1 MSDRIRRI
9 SSSAPWEATVGYSR
23 AVVAGDRV
31 LVSGTTGIGPDG
43 RLVGEGDAAVQARQ
57 CLENIR
63 QALEKAGVGLTAVVR
78 TRMYVTDIGQ
88 WEAVG
93 RVHGEFFGDIRPA
106 STLVEVSAL
115 VDPAMLVEIEA
126 EAWTGAAG
134 GGREARGGSGG
145 SAADGNPR
153 S

>member
-1 MSDRIRRI
+1 MSAPIRRI
-9 SSSAPWEATVGYSR
+9 SSSAPWEAIVGYSR

-31 LVSGTTGIGPDG
+31 LVSGTTGLGPDG
-43 RLVGEGDAAVQARQ
+43 RLVGEGDAGAQARQ

-63 QALEKAGVGLTAVVR
+63 QALEKAGAGLSAVVR
-78 TRMYVTDIGQ
+78 TRMYVTDISQ

-106 STLVEVSAL
+106 STMVEVSAL

-126 EAWTGAAG
+126 EAWIGADGAP
-134 GGREARGGSGG
+134 ARGGGDGGDTGG
-145 SAADGNPR
+145 SAAR
-153 S
+153 